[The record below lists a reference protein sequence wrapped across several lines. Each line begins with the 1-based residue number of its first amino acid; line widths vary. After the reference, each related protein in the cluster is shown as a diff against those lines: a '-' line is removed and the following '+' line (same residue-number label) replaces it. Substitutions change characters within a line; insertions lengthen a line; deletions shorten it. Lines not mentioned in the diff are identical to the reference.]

1 VTIDVAGNPNTSAT
15 VANRRVDNT
24 APTAG
29 LTDPGSPL
37 RGTTVALN
45 ATGTDTGG
53 SGVLNVKVQYTPTG
67 GSTWTDICTD
77 TTSPYSC
84 SWNTTGVG
92 DGGYDL
98 RALTTDNAGNSTA
111 SSLVVN
117 RVVDNTAP
125 TGTNIQSSN
134 GGATAGKAEQ
144 SDTIT
149 FTFSEQIAPASV
161 LAGWNGSATNVTVR
175 MVGSATNTTLTVWD
189 NANTT
194 QLPFS
199 SSSVTLNGT
208 YIQSGK
214 TVNFATS
221 SMVQSGSTIT
231 ITLGTPD
238 GPAPWRNTVVLAG
251 QMSWPTSSTM
261 TDVAGNP
268 LTAGTVS
275 ESQPP
280 NDVEF

>member
-1 VTIDVAGNPNTSAT
+1 VS
-15 VANRRVDNT
+15 
-24 APTAG
+24 
-29 LTDPGSPL
+29 
-37 RGTTVALN
+37 
-45 ATGTDTGG
+45 
-53 SGVLNVKVQYTPTG
+53 
-67 GSTWTDICTD
+67 
-77 TTSPYSC
+77 
-84 SWNTTGVG
+84 

-98 RALTTDNAGNSTA
+98 RAVTTDNAGNST
-111 SSLVVN
+111 SSSVVVN

-125 TGTNIQSSN
+125 TATNIQTTN
-134 GGATAGKAEQ
+134 GGATLGKAEQ

-161 LAGWNGSATNVTVR
+161 LAGWDGTAASMTVR

-189 NANTT
+189 AANTT
-194 QLPFS
+194 QLPFT

-214 TVNFATS
+214 TVTFSTS

-231 ITLGTPD
+231 ITLGTPN
-238 GPAPWRNTVVLAG
+238 GNANFRQTVGTAG
-251 QMSWPTSSTM
+251 QISWPTSSTM
-261 TDVAGNP
+261 TDVAGNA

-280 NDVEF
+280 NDAEF